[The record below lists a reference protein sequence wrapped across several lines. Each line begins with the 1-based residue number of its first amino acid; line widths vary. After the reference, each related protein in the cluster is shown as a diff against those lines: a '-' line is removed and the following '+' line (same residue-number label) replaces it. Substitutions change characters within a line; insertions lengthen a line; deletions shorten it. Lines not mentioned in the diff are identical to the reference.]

1 MKKNYSNPKFKLV
14 ILDSNDLICT
24 SESIGGFQGEQD
36 NVELAKRRGSNI
48 WGDDDE

>member
-14 ILDSNDLICT
+14 LLEPNDIVCDSLT
-24 SESIGGFQGEQD
+24 MGEGEGTRRAEANQ
-36 NVELAKRRGSNI
+36 RRGSNI